1 MSAETEFGINGLEE
15 NIFTDISDKFVNYVQ
30 GFYGVGGIYAE
41 EFFPPNGATPAEIV
55 LAVKIRQLMNINLP
69 FDEDSFDREIIRDI
83 IAQARLVVI
92 TLDDKEKEN

>member
-1 MSAETEFGINGLEE
+1 MEE
-15 NIFTDISDKFVNYVQ
+15 NIFTDANDEFVNYVH
-30 GFYGVGGIYAE
+30 GFYGNGGIYGE
-41 EFFPPNGATPAEIV
+41 KFFPPNGATPAEIV
-55 LAVKIRQLMNINLP
+55 LAVKIRQLMNISLP